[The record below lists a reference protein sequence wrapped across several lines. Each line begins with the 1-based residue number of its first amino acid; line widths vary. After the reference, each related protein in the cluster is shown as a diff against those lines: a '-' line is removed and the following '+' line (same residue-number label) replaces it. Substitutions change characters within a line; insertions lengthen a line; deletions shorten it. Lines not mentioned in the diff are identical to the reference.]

1 MRVFIPCDAAAL
13 AVGADKIAL
22 AIAKEALARDVDLKL
37 SGRFAGHVLAGTA
50 GGS

>member
-13 AVGADKIAL
+13 AVGADKVAL
-22 AIAKEALARDVDLKL
+22 AIAKEALARGVDLKIIRTG
-37 SGRFAGHVLAGTA
+37 SRGTF